1 MSNHSGN
8 ANFTRLTPYQEVIH
22 KTRYAKW
29 NEEAKRRE
37 DLDETLDRYLAY
49 FNRYLKNNF
58 NYVVPALLN
67 DELFVAMRNLGVQPS
82 MRALMTAGPAL
93 DSAQMANYNCTYLP
107 IDAVESFTEMMY
119 VLMTGSGVGF
129 SVERA
134 NVDKLPRIVPYTDPL
149 LGNVHVIVDD
159 SREGWCDAYG
169 HLLDALFR
177 GQTVTWDVS
186 RVRPAGARLKTFGG
200 YSSGPEPLV
209 DLFKH
214 TVEIFSRSLLAGRKR
229 LRPIDVFSMCTM
241 IAQIVVVGGV
251 RRSAT
256 ICLFDKDDIEML
268 NAKGADSQ
276 MYVVENGE
284 WKPGPNAHYAMA
296 NISAVFE
303 ETPTEDE
310 FKKFWAA
317 LRDGGF
323 GEPGIFNR
331 AAVREAMAKI
341 GRPNHYKDGTPI
353 AWGVNPCCVAAGTLV
368 DTTRGQIPIENVKV
382 GDSVLIDGIA
392 HDVLAA
398 LSTGTKDC
406 VAIHCADG
414 TVVNVTP
421 DHRVLTT
428 DGYKRADA
436 LVPQDKIVTSRLPVT
451 KLASVDAA
459 GWLIGNCLG
468 DGHITDTHCALD
480 FWGADIDN
488 VYPLAIARL
497 EQAFPA
503 HIRGPRTDIV
513 KNTYRRTT
521 SRPLRDAFLS
531 VADETKNLRT
541 EELSAQSD
549 AFVASLLRG
558 WFDADGT
565 VSVNKQKGI
574 SVRLGSVS
582 YNNLVVAKRLLSRL
596 GVAARIYEARN
607 PARTIDMPDGKGG
620 HKPYDC
626 VAFHELVV
634 SADNIP
640 LFAQAI
646 GFDTPHKAA
655 RLSEACAGVDFY
667 HIAWTR
673 VVSVTPAG
681 QHNVYDLDVPTAR
694 AFVAN
699 GLVVH
704 NCEIILRPYQ
714 ACNLSSAVIRAGDTY
729 ETLAEKVRLATILGT
744 WQATVTQFQYLRPI
758 WRENIEE
765 EALLGVCLSGFYD
778 HHILGHD
785 CPEADDWLNKLQ
797 QIAWTV
803 NRKLAK
809 EIGINPATS
818 VTAVKPSGNS
828 GELADSASGIHPR
841 YAKYYIRRVRQS
853 GTDPMTAF
861 LEASGVPCEVS
872 KQNARDRVFSF
883 PIKAP
888 EGAVTANELC
898 AVQQLNHWLHVKKS
912 WATHTVSCSIYVKP
926 HEWAD
931 VEAWVFDHFDEITGL
946 SFFPYYENNFEQ
958 APFEE
963 ITLDQYTKL
972 CQDGTSSI
980 DWSLL
985 KHFESEDVTKT
996 GQEFT
1001 CIGGACTL

>member
-37 DLDETLDRYLAY
+37 DLDETLERYLAY

-129 SVERA
+129 SVERV
-134 NVDKLPRIVPYTDPL
+134 NVDKLPRIVPYTDSI

-169 HLLDALFR
+169 HILDALFR

-214 TVEIFSRSLLAGRKR
+214 TVEIFSRALLAGRKR

-256 ICLFDKDDIEML
+256 ICLFDKDDVEML

-276 MYVVENGE
+276 MYVMVNGKLE
-284 WKPGPNAHYAMA
+284 PGPNAHYAMA

-303 ETPTEDE
+303 ETPTEAE

-353 AWGVNPCCVAAGTLV
+353 AWGVNPC
-368 DTTRGQIPIENVKV
+368 
-382 GDSVLIDGIA
+382 
-392 HDVLAA
+392 
-398 LSTGTKDC
+398 
-406 VAIHCADG
+406 
-414 TVVNVTP
+414 
-421 DHRVLTT
+421 
-428 DGYKRADA
+428 
-436 LVPQDKIVTSRLPVT
+436 
-451 KLASVDAA
+451 
-459 GWLIGNCLG
+459 
-468 DGHITDTHCALD
+468 
-480 FWGADIDN
+480 
-488 VYPLAIARL
+488 
-497 EQAFPA
+497 
-503 HIRGPRTDIV
+503 
-513 KNTYRRTT
+513 
-521 SRPLRDAFLS
+521 
-531 VADETKNLRT
+531 
-541 EELSAQSD
+541 
-549 AFVASLLRG
+549 
-558 WFDADGT
+558 
-565 VSVNKQKGI
+565 
-574 SVRLGSVS
+574 
-582 YNNLVVAKRLLSRL
+582 
-596 GVAARIYEARN
+596 
-607 PARTIDMPDGKGG
+607 
-620 HKPYDC
+620 
-626 VAFHELVV
+626 
-634 SADNIP
+634 
-640 LFAQAI
+640 
-646 GFDTPHKAA
+646 
-655 RLSEACAGVDFY
+655 
-667 HIAWTR
+667 
-673 VVSVTPAG
+673 
-681 QHNVYDLDVPTAR
+681 
-694 AFVAN
+694 
-699 GLVVH
+699 
-704 NCEIILRPYQ
+704 CEIILRPYQ

-785 CPEADDWLNKLQ
+785 CLEADNWLHKLQ
-797 QIAWTV
+797 QIAWRV
-803 NRKLAK
+803 NRELAK

-931 VEAWVFDHFDEITGL
+931 VEAWVFEHFDEITGL

-972 CQDGTSSI
+972 CQDWTSSI

>member
-37 DLDETLDRYLAY
+37 DLDETLERYLAY

-67 DELFVAMRNLGVQPS
+67 DELFLAMRNLGVQPS

-129 SVERA
+129 SVERV
-134 NVDKLPRIVPYTDPL
+134 NVNKLPRIVPYMGM
-149 LGNVHVIVDD
+149 GNVHVIVDD

-169 HLLDALFR
+169 HILDALFR

-214 TVEIFSRSLLAGRKR
+214 TVEVFSRSLLAGRKR
-229 LRPIDVFSMCTM
+229 MRPIDVFSMCTM

-256 ICLFDKDDIEML
+256 ICLFDKDDVEML

-303 ETPTEDE
+303 ETPTEAE

-353 AWGVNPCCVAAGTLV
+353 AWGVNPCCVAKGTLV
-368 DTTRGQIPIENVKV
+368 DTARGRVPIEHVV
-382 GDSVLIDGIA
+382 SGDIVLIDEKA
-392 HDVLAA
+392 HTVLAA
-398 LSTGTKDC
+398 IKTGAKEC
-406 VAIHCADG
+406 VAVRCADG
-414 TVVNVTP
+414 TTIEVTA

-428 DGYKRADA
+428 SGYKEAGD
-436 LVPQDKIVTSRLPVT
+436 LTDTDKIVTSRMPLIPLT
-451 KLASVDAA
+451 NVDDR

-468 DGHITDTHCALD
+468 DGHVSDEHCALD
-480 FWGADIDN
+480 YWGADIEN
-488 VYPLAIARL
+488 VYPLAVERL
-497 EQAFPA
+497 SNAFPA
-503 HIRGPRTDIV
+503 HVRGARKELI
-513 KNTYRRTT
+513 KGTYRRLT
-521 SRPLRDAFLS
+521 SQPLRDAFVE
-531 VADETKNLRT
+531 VADADKKLRAAAFDAKT
-541 EELSAQSD
+541 D
-549 AFVASLLRG
+549 AFVASFLRG

-565 VSVNKQKGI
+565 VSTNGGKGVT
-574 SVRLGSVS
+574 VRLVSV
-582 YNNLVVAKRLLSRL
+582 NAANLAVAKALLTRL
-596 GVAARIYEARN
+596 GVCARLYTNRV
-607 PARTIDMPDGKGG
+607 PAQTRPMPDGNGG
-620 HKPYDC
+620 SADYEC
-626 VAFHELVV
+626 QATHELVIG
-634 SADNIP
+634 ADNVP
-640 LFAQAI
+640 RFSRAV

-655 RLSEACAGVDFY
+655 RLAHACSTIDFY
-667 HIAWTR
+667 KIAWTR
-673 VVSVTPAG
+673 VVDVTPVG
-681 QHNVYDLDVPTAR
+681 EREVYDLDVPTSR

-931 VEAWVFDHFDEITGL
+931 VEAWVFEHFDEITGL